1 MRKSIKNLL
10 ALTVLAAVMGL
21 VLGCTSGPKA
31 GPAAT
36 QQTEVLDNKGAALN
50 IPTPPWVMAYVEGG
64 NYTVEAMSEYK
75 NDHCFVVYYV
85 DNSRDFAINW
95 VANADG
101 PAQVAQAISTTVAA
115 NAVDKSSGE
124 SGGEVS
130 AAFRAAAESMSNASF
145 TGMRKAA
152 DWWQIVRNKAT
163 KVQEAQAF
171 ALYTI
176 DKKRLDEQIAL
187 HLANIVENNQAHSAA
202 EREIY
207 RELIADIRA
216 NGFNNR

>member
-1 MRKSIKNLL
+1 MKLSIKNLL
-10 ALTVLAAVMGL
+10 SLITLAAVMGL
-21 VLGCTSGPKA
+21 VLSCTSGPKS

-36 QQTEVLDNKGAALN
+36 QQTEVLDNKGAAVGL
-50 IPTPPWVMAYVEGG
+50 PTPPWVMTYIEGG
-64 NYTVEAMSEYK
+64 NYAVEEMPEYK
-75 NDHCFVVYYV
+75 NDHCFVVYYA
-85 DNSRDFAINW
+85 DNSRDFAMSR

-101 PAQVAQAISTTVAA
+101 PGQVAEMISTTVLTDAKE
-115 NAVDKSSGE
+115 KSSGAR
-124 SGGEVS
+124 GEAVS
-130 AAFRAAAESMSNASF
+130 ATFESAAQSMASASF
-145 TGMRKAA
+145 TGLRMAA
-152 DWWQIVRNKAT
+152 DWWQVVLNKAT

-187 HLANIVENNQAHSAA
+187 NLANIVENNKALSTA

-207 RELIADIRA
+207 QELIADIRL

>member
-1 MRKSIKNLL
+1 MVYI
-10 ALTVLAAVMGL
+10 
-21 VLGCTSGPKA
+21 
-31 GPAAT
+31 
-36 QQTEVLDNKGAALN
+36 
-50 IPTPPWVMAYVEGG
+50 EGG
-64 NYTVEAMSEYK
+64 NYAVEAMAEYK

-101 PAQVAQAISTTVAA
+101 PAQVAQAVSTTVAA

-124 SGGEVS
+124 RGGEVS

-145 TGMRKAA
+145 TGMRRAS
-152 DWWQIVRNKAT
+152 DWWQIVRNKTT

-187 HLANIVENNQAHSAA
+187 HLANIVENNQALSAA